1 MDPTIN
7 ENRGTAKLIQNWY
20 FGDISM
26 EESEFLLSKYG
37 VEGDFIVR
45 DSSGVSP
52 IFNIFHGLSI
62 TTSKITTYSSNRLG
76 NLALN

>member
-1 MDPTIN
+1 MDPKIN
-7 ENRGTAKLIQNWY
+7 ENKGTAKLIQNWY
-20 FGDISM
+20 FGDKSM

-52 IFNIFHGLSI
+52 YL
-62 TTSKITTYSSNRLG
+62 TYFTGCR
-76 NLALN
+76 